1 MAMLLL
7 QGAQDV
13 LQQQW
18 ESGGQGSKSLRHL
31 GVKEE
36 EALCGGGGC
45 RRQTGDSGS
54 TREGR
59 VARTKA
65 GRNEKVK
72 KNS

>member
-31 GVKEE
+31 GGEE
-36 EALCGGGGC
+36 EDAL
-45 RRQTGDSGS
+45 SG
-54 TREGR
+54 REGADR
-59 VARTKA
+59 GLWQYKR
-65 GRNEKVK
+65 GWSS
-72 KNS
+72 KNYSRKG

>member
-18 ESGGQGSKSLRHL
+18 ESGRQGSKSLRHL

-36 EALCGGGGC
+36 DALCVGGSWGEAD
-45 RRQTGDSGS
+45 R
-54 TREGR
+54 
-59 VARTKA
+59 
-65 GRNEKVK
+65 
-72 KNS
+72 